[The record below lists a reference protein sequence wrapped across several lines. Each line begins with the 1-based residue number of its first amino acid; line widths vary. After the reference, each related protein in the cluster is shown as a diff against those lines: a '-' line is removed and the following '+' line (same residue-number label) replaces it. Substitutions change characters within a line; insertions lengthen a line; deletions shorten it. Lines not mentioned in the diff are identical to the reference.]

1 MPAGGRVTGRILN
14 CVPSFDK
21 ENDWTL
27 DKAILEGL
35 VKMDFP
41 ETFDLRE
48 DWWEIGDQLDT
59 SSCVGW
65 ASTHGMLRWHLVKE
79 NRITKED
86 QLSSW
91 LTWMAAKETDLDT
104 TTTADDINS
113 GVCLKAALDVLRKY
127 GAVHAK
133 DLPLDPEQF
142 STKFKTTEF
151 ADLAAQM
158 KIKGYY
164 RVINNDDCNVDYLRM
179 WISSQGPVMA
189 MVDIDSQ
196 WDRTAEHTF
205 ETYDI
210 ENTNGG
216 HAVAIVGY
224 TKDHFIVRNSW
235 GTEFCD
241 NGYVYCSNE
250 YVTKA
255 FCEAYGILL

>member
-27 DKAILEGL
+27 DKAIAEGL
-35 VKMDFP
+35 VNMNFP
-41 ETFDLRE
+41 EVFDLRE

-59 SSCVGW
+59 SACVGW
-65 ASTHGMLRWHLVKE
+65 ASTHGLLRWHLVKE
-79 NRITKED
+79 NRIAKED

-91 LTWMAAKETDLDT
+91 LTWMAAKDTDQDEAT
-104 TTTADDINS
+104 TSANIYS

-127 GAVHAK
+127 GAVHEK
-133 DLPLDPEQF
+133 DLPLDPDEF
-142 STKFKTTEF
+142 SVKFKTPEF
-151 ADLAAQM
+151 SDLAAQM
-158 KIKGYY
+158 RIKGYY

-179 WISSQGPVMA
+179 WIASQGPVLA
-189 MVDIDSQ
+189 LVDTDSQ
-196 WDRTAEHTF
+196 WVRTSEHNF
-205 ETYDI
+205 EVYD
-210 ENTNGG
+210 EESVDGG

-224 TKDHFIVRNSW
+224 TKDYFIVRNSW

-250 YVTKA
+250 YITKA
-255 FCEAYGILL
+255 FCEAYGIVV